1 MPVETDQNGIITGY
15 YVECLGEGIL
25 GGPTE
30 AGTTTMT
37 FLNLPHHTMYAC
49 RVAAVNV
56 NGTGPYSMYRNIT
69 TPQGGELVVS
79 AWFISVFTN

>member
-1 MPVETDQNGIITGY
+1 MD
-15 YVECLGEGIL
+15 CLGGGIL

-37 FLNLPHHTMYAC
+37 FSNLPYHTMYAC

-56 NGTGPYSMYRNIT
+56 NGTGPYSMYKNIT

-79 AWFISVFTN
+79 AGFIYICLH